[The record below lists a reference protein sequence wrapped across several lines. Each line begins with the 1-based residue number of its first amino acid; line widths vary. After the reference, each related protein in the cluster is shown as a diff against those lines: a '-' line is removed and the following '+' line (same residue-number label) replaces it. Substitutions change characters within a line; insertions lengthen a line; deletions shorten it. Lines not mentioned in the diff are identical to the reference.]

1 MKALL
6 LSVKAGQGHN
16 QCAMAIT
23 EALKERGF
31 ECETLDTLEYINS
44 ILGKTIDKGY
54 LLTTSNFKKAYAKF
68 YRLAEKRDPDS
79 THPIALVTNNI
90 FAIKLKKYIS
100 EYAPDVI
107 VCTHIFAAQM
117 LAQIKNLDA
126 VTVGVVTD
134 FTVHPFWE
142 DANLDYYV
150 TAAKQLDNQM
160 IKKGL
165 PLEQILPLGIP
176 IQSKFG
182 KKIDKLEARKTLGV
196 EDKFTVLVMSGSMGY
211 GKIAKTIVQ
220 LDKLNFDFQIISIC
234 GSNKRSKRNI
244 DKLETSKK
252 VYNYGYVNNVEVF
265 MSAADC
271 IITKPGGLTTS
282 EALAKGLPIIALGAI
297 PGQEERNLE
306 FLVNNGAAMAAS
318 KTFPVDECL
327 FHLMIDSK
335 RLPLMQKSA
344 KLLGKP
350 DSARHLAAVLLNE
363 VRNKEKKNESN

>member
-23 EALKERGF
+23 ESLTERGF
-31 ECETLDTLEYINS
+31 ECQTLDTLEYINT
-44 ILGKTIDKGY
+44 ILGKTVDKGY
-54 LLTTSNFKKAYAKF
+54 LITTSKLKKAYAKF

-79 THPIALVTNNI
+79 SHTFSFLTNKL
-90 FAIKLKKYIS
+90 FAQKLKKYIR

-117 LAQIKNLDA
+117 LAQIKNLDIL
-126 VTVGVVTD
+126 TVGVVTD

-142 DANLDYYV
+142 DAKLDYYI

-160 IKKGL
+160 MKKGL
-165 PLEQILPLGIP
+165 PVDRVLPLGIP
-176 IQSKFG
+176 IQSKFS
-182 KKIDKLEARKTLGV
+182 KPIDKLEARKTLGID
-196 EDKFTVLVMSGSMGY
+196 DKFTILVMSGSMGY
-211 GKIAKTIVQ
+211 GKISKTIVQ

-234 GSNKRSKRNI
+234 GNNKRSKRSI

-265 MSAADC
+265 MSASDC
-271 IITKPGGLTTS
+271 IVTKPGGLTTS
-282 EALAKGLPIIALGAI
+282 EALAKGLPMIVLGAI

-306 FLVNNGAAMAAS
+306 FLLNNGAAMGAS

-327 FHLMIDSK
+327 FHLLIDDQ
-335 RLPLMQKSA
+335 RLNLMQQSA
-344 KLLGKP
+344 NRLGKA
-350 DSARHLAAVLLNE
+350 DAAKHLAAVLINELN
-363 VRNKEKKNESN
+363 NKEKANEAN

>member
-1 MKALL
+1 MKALI

-23 EALKERGF
+23 EALKTRGF
-31 ECETLDTLEYINS
+31 ECRTLDTLEYINS
-44 ILGKTIDKGY
+44 LLGKTIDKGY
-54 LLTTSNFKKAYAKF
+54 LITTKKLKSAYSKF
-68 YRLAEKRDPDS
+68 YRLAEMRDPEGK
-79 THPIALVTNNI
+79 HPLAYVTNNL

-100 EYAPDVI
+100 EYDPDVI

-142 DANLDYYV
+142 DATLDYYV
-150 TAAKQLDNQM
+150 TAAKPLNNQM
-160 IKKGL
+160 VKKGL
-165 PLEQILPLGIP
+165 PVEKILPIGIP
-176 IQSKFG
+176 IQGKFRSYMDKAEARRTLG
-182 KKIDKLEARKTLGV
+182 LEDKLTI
-196 EDKFTVLVMSGSMGY
+196 LVMSGSMGY
-211 GKIAKTIVQ
+211 GKISNTIKK
-220 LDKLNFDFQIISIC
+220 LDKMDSDFQIVSIC

-244 DKLETSKK
+244 DKLETKK
-252 VYNYGYVNNVEVF
+252 RVYNYGYVNNVEVF

-282 EALAKGLPIIALGAI
+282 EALAKGLPIIAAGAI

-306 FLVNNGAAMAAS
+306 FLLNNGVAMYAS

-327 FHLMIDSK
+327 FHLIVEPQ
-335 RLPLMQKSA
+335 RLELMRRSA
-344 KLLGKP
+344 ALLGKP
-350 DSARHLAAVLLNE
+350 DAAEKLADILLKE
-363 VRNKEKKNESN
+363 VQKAKETNQ

>member
-16 QCAMAIT
+16 QCAKAIT
-23 EALKERGF
+23 EALEERGF
-31 ECETLDTLEYINS
+31 ECQTLDTLEYINS

-54 LLTTSNFKKAYAKF
+54 LLTTSKLKKAYSKF
-68 YRLAEKRDPDS
+68 YRLAEKRDPDA
-79 THPIALVTNNI
+79 THIFSLITNNI
-90 FAIKLKKYIS
+90 FAIKLKKYIT

-117 LAQIKNLDA
+117 LAQIRNLDA

-160 IKKGL
+160 VKKGL

-182 KKIDKLEARKTLGV
+182 KKISKSDARAVLGIEDKLTI
-196 EDKFTVLVMSGSMGY
+196 LVMSGSMGY
-211 GKIAKTIVQ
+211 GKIANTIAQ
-220 LDKLNFDFQIISIC
+220 LDKLQFDFQIISIC

-244 DKLETSKK
+244 DKLKTNKK

-306 FLVNNGAAMAAS
+306 FLLNNGAAMAAS
-318 KTFPVDECL
+318 KTFPIDECI
-327 FHLMIDSK
+327 FHLMSDK
-335 RLPLMQKSA
+335 ERLPLMQKSA
-344 KLLGKP
+344 KLLGKA

-363 VRNKEKKNESN
+363 VKNR

>member
-1 MKALL
+1 
-6 LSVKAGQGHN
+6 
-16 QCAMAIT
+16 
-23 EALKERGF
+23 
-31 ECETLDTLEYINS
+31 
-44 ILGKTIDKGY
+44 
-54 LLTTSNFKKAYAKF
+54 
-68 YRLAEKRDPDS
+68 
-79 THPIALVTNNI
+79 
-90 FAIKLKKYIS
+90 
-100 EYAPDVI
+100 
-107 VCTHIFAAQM
+107 
-117 LAQIKNLDA
+117 
-126 VTVGVVTD
+126 
-134 FTVHPFWE
+134 
-142 DANLDYYV
+142 V

-160 IKKGL
+160 VKKGL

-182 KKIDKLEARKTLGV
+182 KKIGKTEARKALGV
-196 EDKFTVLVMSGSMGY
+196 EDKFTILVMSGSMGY

-244 DKLETSKK
+244 DKLETDKK
-252 VYNYGYVNNVEVF
+252 VYNYGYVNNVEMF

-306 FLVNNGAAMAAS
+306 FLLNNGAAMAAS

-327 FHLMIDSK
+327 FHLMIDRE
-335 RLPLMQKSA
+335 RLRLMQKSA
-344 KLLGKP
+344 RLLGKP

-363 VRNKEKKNESN
+363 VRNKEKQNEPR